1 MRVCNNCS
9 KVIEKLD
16 SSDEEDADEHTSEFS
31 QTQLDI
37 GEPVSQSD
45 VQSVHRRVPQLEV
58 SFSDSPRYSHRFSS
72 RDERLS
78 DGSDPSAVLYSDN
91 DTSSIVPRPLTKIR
105 KHESQSR
112 SPSRNRSSFRRHRSG
127 TSLSIDQGKSNIMR
141 IGQRKKSFS
150 FSQRPGVVI
159 PSIVSQ
165 VSMKPIDLNRASI
178 SHAKAFIKQSLQDY
192 GMKANLEK
200 WIKSIMPPLLECAAN
215 IDLDI
220 KGGDNID
227 IRHYVKLKRIPG
239 GSPKHTKYIDGIVFS
254 QTLSFKSMPQ
264 TINNPRI
271 LLANALFENP
281 RLHVTKLLEIA
292 KQESSRFDTI
302 VQRVAQLEPNI
313 ILSSGYVSRT
323 IVKRFDQMGIAVV
336 SDVKLSVLNRI
347 ARYTQATIST
357 YETLSFNTV
366 LGTCAK
372 FEVKTYKYEN
382 VAKKYLFFSG
392 IPKQLG
398 CTIVLRGANMDVLA
412 MVKTVVEFMVYV
424 VFNLKLESSLLE
436 DHYANVPTSP
446 TQTLTFP
453 TTAGSSVKSSQI
465 SNDLDPYLNDF
476 SKYHTD
482 SILSASPF
490 VQFGY
495 PYLLTMARGTEDK
508 LVAMDQE
515 KEVEKLKVQLRGMLT
530 TLGVESNLQ
539 MLPEDHDTIQKMADF
554 LYGRQYQQ
562 LYDLWSKQKRQWELA
577 YSLNPFMFTPSSHQD
592 IVLLYSVVC
601 TETATPCVGP
611 ELLVIGFYD
620 KTDVTLGQFIENVC
634 MSSNTA
640 CQEACGKTLKD
651 HSRNY
656 VHGTGSIS
664 ATISDYPCP
673 LPGMQESILMWS
685 TCKICNNSTPILPMS
700 DASWKYSLGKFFEI
714 SFWSSEIHVKDN
726 ICPHDMFR
734 DRVRFFGWHNMV
746 VRCVYEK
753 VDLYKV
759 SVPTPQIT
767 WDPEREIK
775 LKVQCYSKML
785 QKINRFFDSV
795 AGRLSSV
802 NIDGLA
808 VEKIEDCQQRIIE
821 LLKRAEDEK
830 SLVVNELN
838 DFYVKTQPV
847 SYLPLNGVL
856 RSVQELVVNWDLEF
870 AEFEKQFFPS
880 EKDITRITAQH
891 LKRIFEKTNDD
902 LTDEKK
908 TPSSPN
914 IEPDEKSALLIDSK
928 EILSPVISSVDG
940 EGKHDG
946 SPDPP
951 SDMKDSNEV
960 KAGSSS
966 NTGVTNP
973 SDITAD
979 PSKNEAPDDAQAVT
993 ASSDDGGIELKPI
1006 NTSATN
1012 IVPSNSLSMKSS
1024 LDGNDA
1030 ELSKETPD
1038 NKSEKA
1044 ESILEPRFSTTP
1056 SVSSDTNLNKLALSK
1071 SSASKL
1077 SKKQGEDSGKST
1089 NTNEVEIVKRPI
1101 SSVQSSRKS
1110 SVVEESDRKKRIV
1123 SEESVSNDTIPEEL
1137 NQRKVKPLSSGSKL
1151 SGQSTPKRRTSLEQS
1166 PKLSFPF
1173 HNIPDLAISD
1183 EKISPVSTRPGTRSS
1198 SPRRDTPNSRVQEV
1212 VSRVE
1217 ARMESQRA
1225 NKHERKPSHLSDL
1238 SFTDSIAEE
1247 KSLDDQKSVK
1257 ETSVRS
1263 KSPVKNRVGY
1273 IPALKPSSI
1282 ERKPSSNSP
1291 EKSNTFDKFRS
1302 RIPQM
1307 KIEDG
1312 NSNSST
1318 SLAGP
1323 SSSFNF
1329 RRKFGGTSSDK
1340 ISLPP
1345 PSLRQRFGTRLE
1357 HHLMFGK
1364 FGNNTNNNNQK
1375 VSVSSLA
1382 SHFEQLSK
1390 DFEKERARERQMLA
1404 QTRFRAFPVASSKP
1418 IVEIFN
1424 TVKDAVEEAS
1434 QSESSDNEEDDEQVK
1449 SFSKNEETKDNDV
1462 ATERLSR
1469 KSSGLSNVD
1478 SRSLNKAV
1486 DKDQTNPSETT
1497 DVEEA
1502 LPVTAGTE
1510 LPAKHS
1516 EETFDE
1522 LDDSLKDE
1530 NVDGSLTRMPSNVSQ
1545 PSIFTP
1551 AKEFQQ
1557 TERQSLLQSLAS
1569 FWADRSATGWQPLE
1583 YPLAPSEHI
1592 FVDSDVIVREDEP
1605 SSLIA
1610 FSLSSPDYLEKL
1622 HNMRT
1627 SHPLNTESSE
1637 TPEMDT
1643 SDELETHM
1651 LKKTGIHLKYQ
1662 FQEGSAKLSC
1672 KIFYA
1677 EQFDALRRQC
1687 NCDSAYIQSLSRCVK
1702 WDSSG
1707 GKSGS
1712 AFLKTLDDRLV
1723 VKQLSPAELDAFL
1736 KFAPSYFEFMAKA
1749 FFHELPSVLSKIFG
1763 FYQIQIRNPISNKTM
1778 KMDVLVMEN
1787 LFYNK
1792 KTTRIF
1798 DLKGSMRNRH
1808 VQQTGRENEVLLDEN
1823 MVEFIYESPLFVREH
1838 SKKLLRSSLW
1848 NDTLFLAKMNVM
1860 DYSLVIAIDTESH
1873 ELVVGIIDFI
1883 RTFTW
1888 DKKLESWVKE
1898 RGLVG
1903 GGVKEPTVVSPRLY
1917 KARFR
1922 EAMERYV
1929 LMVPDCWYQEE
1940 EPR

>member
-16 SSDEEDADEHTSEFS
+16 SSDEEEADEHTGDFS
-31 QTQLDI
+31 QNHLDI
-37 GEPVSQSD
+37 GEPVSQFD

-58 SFSDSPRYSHRFSS
+58 SFSDSPRYSHHLSHRE
-72 RDERLS
+72 ERLS
-78 DGSDPSAVLYSDN
+78 DVSDPSVSVYSDN
-91 DTSSIVPRPLTKIR
+91 DTSSITPRALTKIR
-105 KHESQSR
+105 KHESRSR

-150 FSQRPGVVI
+150 FTHRPGTVI
-159 PSIVSQ
+159 SSIVSQ
-165 VSMKPIDLNRASI
+165 VSIKPPDLNTASI
-178 SHAKAFIKQSLQDY
+178 NHAKAFIKQSLQDH
-192 GMKANLEK
+192 GMKTNVQK
-200 WIKSIMPPLLECAAN
+200 WIEAIMPTLLECAAN

-239 GSPKHTKYIDGIVFS
+239 GLPKHTNYIDGIVFS
-254 QTLSFKSMPQ
+254 QTLSVKTMPQ
-264 TINNPRI
+264 VINNPRI

-302 VQRVAQLEPNI
+302 VQRVSQLDPNI
-313 ILSSGYVSRT
+313 ILSSGYVSRD
-323 IVKRFDQMGIAVV
+323 IIKKFDQMGIAVV

-347 ARYTQATIST
+347 ARYTQANIST
-357 YETLSFNTV
+357 YETLSVKTV

-382 VAKKYLFFSG
+382 LAKKYLFFSG
-392 IPKQLG
+392 IPKHLG
-398 CTIVLRGANMDVLA
+398 CTIVLRGASMDILA

-424 VFNLKLESSLLE
+424 VFNLKLESSLLQ
-436 DHYANVPTSP
+436 DYYAYIPTSP
-446 TQTLTFP
+446 TQGLTTP
-453 TTAGSSVKSSQI
+453 TTIGFSVKHPQSSDNI
-465 SNDLDPYLNDF
+465 NSYFNDLV
-476 SKYHTD
+476 KYNTD

-495 PYLLTMARGTEDK
+495 PYLLKIARSTEDK

-515 KEVEKLKVQLRGMLT
+515 KEVDKLKIQLRGMLT
-530 TLGVESNLQ
+530 ALGVESNLQ
-539 MLPEDHDTIQKMADF
+539 ILPEDHDTIQKMAEF
-554 LYGRQYQQ
+554 LYDRQYQQ
-562 LYDLWSKQKRQWELA
+562 LYDLWSKQKRQWELY
-577 YSLNPFMFTPSSHQD
+577 YSLNPYMFTPASHQD
-592 IVLLYSVVC
+592 IVLLYSIVC
-601 TETATPCVGP
+601 TETATPCIGP
-611 ELLVIGFYD
+611 DLLVIGFYD
-620 KTDVTLGQFIENVC
+620 KTDVTLGQFIENIC
-634 MSSNTA
+634 MSFHTQ
-640 CQEACGKTLKD
+640 CPEGCGKTLKE

-664 ATISDYPCP
+664 ATIIDYPCP

-714 SFWSSEIHVKDN
+714 YFWSSELHVKDN
-726 ICPHDMFR
+726 ICSHDMFR
-734 DRVRFFGWHNMV
+734 DHVRYFGWHNMV
-746 VRCVYEK
+746 VKCVYER

-759 SVPTPQIT
+759 SVPPPQIT
-767 WDPEREIK
+767 WDSKREIK
-775 LKVQCYSKML
+775 LKAQCYSNML
-785 QKINRFFDSV
+785 QKISRFFNSV
-795 AGRLSSV
+795 TGRLSSV

-808 VEKIEDCQQRIIE
+808 VENIDGCQQRINE
-821 LLKRAEDEK
+821 LLKRADDEK
-830 SLVVNELN
+830 TFVVNELN
-838 DFYVKTQPV
+838 DLYVKTQPT

-856 RSVQELVVNWDLEF
+856 RSVQEFVVNWDFEF

-891 LKRIFEKTNDD
+891 LKRIFDKTNDD
-902 LTDEKK
+902 LSEEKK
-908 TPSSPN
+908 ILSSPS
-914 IEPDEKSALLIDSK
+914 IEPDEKSILLTEVKNS
-928 EILSPVISSVDG
+928 ISSATDDDKEDNQEISIDQMPEIKIENDLKLTCSTDVVLKDFNNICDKAIKTKAANITENTAEDG
-940 EGKHDG
+940 ENHIISVDTNTKNVELLG
-946 SPDPP
+946 SMVKNP
-951 SDMKDSNEV
+951 SEKNNSDLLKEKMSEKSKIECVPELTVGSASALSSDSNRI
-960 KAGSSS
+960 KSISS
-966 NTGVTNP
+966 TP
-973 SDITAD
+973 SMF
-979 PSKNEAPDDAQAVT
+979 KLN
-993 ASSDDGGIELKPI
+993 
-1006 NTSATN
+1006 
-1012 IVPSNSLSMKSS
+1012 KSS
-1024 LDGNDA
+1024 IKELD
-1030 ELSKETPD
+1030 
-1038 NKSEKA
+1038 KSVPTKDVQV
-1044 ESILEPRFSTTP
+1044 LKQ
-1056 SVSSDTNLNKLALSK
+1056 SVKSD
-1071 SSASKL
+1071 
-1077 SKKQGEDSGKST
+1077 
-1089 NTNEVEIVKRPI
+1089 
-1101 SSVQSSRKS
+1101 QSSRRS
-1110 SVVEESDRKKRIV
+1110 SVAEDIDRKKRLVSEEILAKNTV
-1123 SEESVSNDTIPEEL
+1123 SEESDQQKLKSISN
-1137 NQRKVKPLSSGSKL
+1137 SSKF
-1151 SGQSTPKRRTSLEQS
+1151 SGQLASKRHTSLDLN
-1166 PKLSFPF
+1166 PKHSFSF
-1173 HNIPDLAISD
+1173 QNVPDLVVSD

-1198 SPRRDTPNSRVQEV
+1198 SPRRDTTNSRVQDV

-1217 ARMESQRA
+1217 AIMEAQRI
-1225 NKHERKPSHLSDL
+1225 NKHERKSSHLSDISVAESL
-1238 SFTDSIAEE
+1238 PEE
-1247 KSLDDQKSVK
+1247 KCFDEQKSGK
-1257 ETSVRS
+1257 DISIRP
-1263 KSPVKNRVGY
+1263 KSPVNNRVGY
-1273 IPALKPSSI
+1273 IPNLKLSSN
-1282 ERKPSSNSP
+1282 ERKPSSASP
-1291 EKSNTFDKFRS
+1291 EKSSAFDKFRS

-1307 KIEDG
+1307 KVEDSG
-1312 NSNSST
+1312 GSST

-1323 SSSFNF
+1323 TSSFNF
-1329 RRKFGGTSSDK
+1329 RRKFGSTTTDK
-1340 ISLPP
+1340 ISVPP
-1345 PSLRQRFGTRLE
+1345 PSFRQRYGTRLE

-1364 FGNNTNNNNQK
+1364 FGNTNNHK

-1390 DFEKERARERQMLA
+1390 DFEKERARERKMLA
-1404 QTRFRAFPVASSKP
+1404 QTRFRAFPVAPSKP
-1418 IVEIFN
+1418 IVEVFN
-1424 TVKDAVEEAS
+1424 TVKDAVEEES
-1434 QSESSDNEEDDEQVK
+1434 QSESSDNDEEDQVK
-1449 SFSKNEETKDNDV
+1449 SDSESEESDNNSVSAEVLTSKTLEEPEVDSNSAEDVNESDQ
-1462 ATERLSR
+1462 A
-1469 KSSGLSNVD
+1469 KSSEKTDFQKSAPETDDSGLQF
-1478 SRSLNKAV
+1478 K
-1486 DKDQTNPSETT
+1486 PT
-1497 DVEEA
+1497 DEA
-1502 LPVTAGTE
+1502 
-1510 LPAKHS
+1510 
-1516 EETFDE
+1516 FDE
-1522 LDDSLKDE
+1522 LDE
-1530 NVDGSLTRMPSNVSQ
+1530 NVKEDDMDSTLSRMPSNISQ
-1545 PSIFTP
+1545 PSTSTP
-1551 AKEFQQ
+1551 VKEFQQ

-1569 FWADRSATGWQPLE
+1569 FWADRSATGWQPLD
-1583 YPLAPSEHI
+1583 YPLTPSEHI
-1592 FVDSDVIVREDEP
+1592 FVDTDVIVREDEP

-1610 FSLSSPDYLEKL
+1610 FSLSSPDYLEKIY
-1622 HNMRT
+1622 NMRASNPT
-1627 SHPLNTESSE
+1627 GTDSGELA
-1637 TPEMDT
+1637 EMDAN
-1643 SDELETHM
+1643 DELESHM
-1651 LKKTGIHLKYQ
+1651 LKKTGMHLKYQ

-1763 FYQIQIRNPISNKTM
+1763 FYQIQIRNPITNKMM

-1808 VQQTGRENEVLLDEN
+1808 VKQTGRENEVLLDEN

-1848 NDTLFLAKMNVM
+1848 NDTLFLAMMNVM
-1860 DYSLVIAIDTESH
+1860 DYSLVIAIDTENH

-1940 EPR
+1940 EIR